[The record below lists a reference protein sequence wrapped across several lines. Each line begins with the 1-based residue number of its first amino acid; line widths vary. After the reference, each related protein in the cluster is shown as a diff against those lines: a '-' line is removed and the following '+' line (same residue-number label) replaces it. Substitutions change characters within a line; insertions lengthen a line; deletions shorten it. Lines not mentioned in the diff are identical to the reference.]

1 MNSPLSTYSVASAD
15 SPSQETAQDSGPC
28 ASPKSIP
35 THPPCSESTGQ
46 TCQTSETSPRRTSPH
61 TQGQLF
67 SAEVFPASHLALPGS
82 AEARQMTATSGLRCF
97 EQFGSPG
104 PLGSLEKML
113 MASSTWG
120 SPMRHL
126 TWRSK
131 VTWSGLSLFQLVP
144 SGQTTEGIESGLLP
158 TLTVCGN
165 HNRAGLS
172 KTSGDGLCHA
182 LGKLMPTL
190 TARDYRHPG
199 NVERQRNR
207 RAHPTLPVSLGV
219 KLTPAFCE
227 AFMGYPE
234 GWTEL
239 DPSEIPS
246 SRRSRSKSS
255 KASRPSSEVGEV

>member
-158 TLTVCGN
+158 TLT
-165 HNRAGLS
+165 
-172 KTSGDGLCHA
+172 
-182 LGKLMPTL
+182 
-190 TARDYRHPG
+190 ARDYRHPG
-199 NVERQRNR
+199 NVERQRKR

-227 AFMGYPE
+227 KFMGYPA

-239 DPSEIPS
+239 NPSEIPS

>member
-1 MNSPLSTYSVASAD
+1 MNSHSSTPFQGSAD
-15 SPSQETAQDSGPC
+15 SHSQEIAQDSGPS
-28 ASPKSIP
+28 ASPRLIP

-46 TCQTSETSPRRTSPH
+46 MSQTSETSQRQTSPP

-67 SAEVFPASHLALPGS
+67 SPEDSHASRGLLPGS
-82 AEARQMTATSGLRCF
+82 VEARKITATSGLRCF

-104 PLGSLEKML
+104 PLGLLEKML

-120 SPMRHL
+120 SPVRNL

-144 SGQTTEGIESGLLP
+144 SEPTTGGTESGLLP
-158 TLTVCGN
+158 TLTVRGN

-172 KTSGDGLCHA
+172 KTIGDGLCHA
-182 LGKLMPTL
+182 LGKLLPTL

-199 NVERQRNR
+199 NVERQRKR

-219 KLTPAFCE
+219 KLTPLFCE
-227 AFMGYPE
+227 KFMGYPE

-239 DPSEIPS
+239 SPSETPS
-246 SRRSRSKSS
+246 FLRSRSKSL
-255 KASRPSSEVGEV
+255 KQSRQSSEASEA